1 MTSSGMGDDFM
12 IVDERDNN
20 HIKIVFSASPLD
32 ECLCSLHAMSNPD
45 HHTECKDWLCKQYR
59 RLSPALREEL
69 DFFGREYANWFF
81 IADIA
86 NYISTHSY
94 ADNLDFSTQL
104 ERMLELDDV
113 TFSYLFLGFPAFD
126 YSVDIVRRW
135 LADPSLVNELEMG
148 KQRGFFS
155 LDNVRAFLA
164 DVKGYKERLRWVLTQ
179 YWEQCF
185 FEEWP
190 KIERL
195 FEETMK
201 KEELVFQKRGA
212 LSYINMLHPRLEA
225 DRERVIFRKT
235 PEYSVEF
242 KKIRT
247 MVITFSVFSAPH
259 LMGNVVGDVLSI
271 TRNISFHALQLSE
284 VTPEELLKVFYA
296 ASDGT
301 RLKIMKML
309 WNSDSTTKEMA
320 KVLNL
325 SPSTVSLHLKILKD
339 YDLVESSKIKKYVFY
354 RLRREPFEVLQ
365 EKLLRY
371 FEY

>member
-1 MTSSGMGDDFM
+1 M

-20 HIKIVFSASPLD
+20 QIKIYFASSPLD

-45 HHTECKDWLCKQYR
+45 HHTECRDWLIKQHS

-86 NYISTHSY
+86 NYVSTHAL
-94 ADNLDFSTQL
+94 ADNTRFEDQL

-135 LADPSLVNELEMG
+135 LADPSLVNEAELGMQ
-148 KQRGFFS
+148 KDFFAIES
-155 LDNVRAFLA
+155 IRSFLS
-164 DVKGYKERLRWVLTQ
+164 DVKSYKERLRWALSQ

-185 FEEWP
+185 SVCWER
-190 KIERL
+190 IEKL
-195 FEETMK
+195 FAETVK
-201 KEELVFQKRGA
+201 REKLVFQKRGA
-212 LSYINMLHPRLEA
+212 LHYINMLHPLLVA
-225 DRERVIFRKT
+225 DRERVVFRKT

-242 KKIRT
+242 QKIRT
-247 MVITFSVFSAPH
+247 LVISFSVFSAPH

-271 TRNISFHALQLSE
+271 TKNVSFHALQLNE
-284 VTPEELLKVFYA
+284 ATPEELLKVFFA
-296 ASDGT
+296 ASDAT

-320 KVLNL
+320 EVLSL

-339 YDLVESSKIKKYVFY
+339 YDLVESSKIKKYVYY
-354 RLRREPFEVLQ
+354 RLRREPFETLQ
-365 EKLLRY
+365 DTLTQY